1 MKHFLD
7 VFNEQQQKTLSEHQ
21 AYGTG
26 VYVSNFE
33 GMELTD
39 YIKVASVVCAQRH
52 QPTGMLCFCEGLLKV
67 ARCIERR
74 DG

>member
-1 MKHFLD
+1 M
-7 VFNEQQQKTLSEHQ
+7 FNEQKKLSMHQ
-21 AYGTG
+21 SYGTD
-26 VYVSNFE
+26 VYASSFE

-52 QPTGMLCFCEGLLKV
+52 QPTGMLSFCEGLKLLGVLK
-67 ARCIERR
+67 RR